1 MCIRDRARA
10 VFEGFVRVRE
20 DGFAGNFGP
29 NFQTAGVSTVG
40 GLAGISP
47 GLQDEL
53 DKLVQKLKRKDLRR
67 KRRKILADQDY
78 VSRIVDAVLAVRA
91 TKIVG
96 GQ

>member
-1 MCIRDRARA
+1 LTSILTSREAERI
-10 VFEGFVRVRE
+10 VEGFVRG
-20 DGFAGNFGP
+20 GFVPSFVTSP
-29 NFQTAGVSTVG
+29 STQINIG

-53 DKLVQKLKRKDLRR
+53 DKLVRKLKRKDDRR
-67 KRRKILADQDY
+67 KRRKLLADQDY
-78 VSRIVDAVLAVRA
+78 VSRIVNALLAVRA